1 MMQGARSSAPTRTSP
16 PALAVED
23 LVAGIGPLTIL
34 HGVTLEVGVN
44 EVAVVLGANGAGK
57 TTLLRTIAGLLAPR
71 SGRIRLFETSIE
83 GRAPHLVARAGIGH
97 VPSGRELFPR
107 LSVGDHL
114 DLGGRLC
121 APARRAELKDRL
133 LALFPVLAQ
142 RLRQRAGT
150 LSGGE
155 QQMLAIGRA
164 LMTDPRVLLLD
175 EPSTGLAPKMVLSV
189 FQTLPKLREHGV
201 SIVLAE
207 QSLTLGLSM
216 ADRAFV
222 IDRGRIVLSGSA
234 AELSVDRRVVDVYLG
249 R

>member
-1 MMQGARSSAPTRTSP
+1 MTITPRTNPSAPV
-16 PALAVED
+16 PALRVEG
-23 LVAGIGPLTIL
+23 LVAGFGPLTIL
-34 HGVTLEVGVN
+34 HDVSLSVEAN

-57 TTLLRTIAGLLAPR
+57 TTLLRAIAGLLIPR
-71 SGRIRLFETSIE
+71 KGCVELFGETIE
-83 GRAPHLVARAGIGH
+83 GRAPHLVARAGLGH

-121 APARRAELKDRL
+121 EPPRRAELKQRL
-133 LALFPVLAQ
+133 LEMFPALAR
-142 RLRQRAGT
+142 RLRQPAGT

-155 QQMLAIGRA
+155 QQMVAIARA

-175 EPSTGLAPKMVLSV
+175 EPSTGLAPKIVLSV
-189 FQTLPKLREHGV
+189 FETLSKLREHGV

-207 QSLTLGLSM
+207 QSLALGLSM

-222 IDRGRIVLSGSA
+222 IDHGRIVLSGSA
-234 AELSVDRRVVDVYLG
+234 SELANARRVVDTYLG

>member
-1 MMQGARSSAPTRTSP
+1 MTASEQGGAVGAAAT
-16 PALAVED
+16 PALVVSD

-34 HGVTLEVGVN
+34 HGVSLEVGAN

-57 TTLLRTIAGLLAPR
+57 TTLLRAMAGILTPSR
-71 SGRIRLFETSIE
+71 GRIMLFGQAIE
-83 GRAPHLVARAGIGH
+83 GRAPHRVARAGLGH
-97 VPSGRELFPR
+97 VPSGRELFPK

-114 DLGGRLC
+114 ELGGRLC
-121 APARRAELKDRL
+121 APSRRAELRERL
-133 LALFPVLAQ
+133 LGMFPVLAE
-142 RLRQRAGT
+142 RLRQPAGT

-155 QQMLAIGRA
+155 QQMVAIARA

-175 EPSTGLAPKMVLSV
+175 EPSTGLAPKIVLSV
-189 FQTLPKLREHGV
+189 FDALRKLREHGV

-216 ADRAFV
+216 ADRAYV
-222 IDRGRIVLSGSA
+222 IDRGRIVLSGTA
-234 AELSVDRRVVDVYLG
+234 AELSGDQRVVDTYLG

>member
-1 MMQGARSSAPTRTSP
+1 MIGRAPPNGSPRVSP
-16 PALAVED
+16 PALAVKD

-57 TTLLRTIAGLLAPR
+57 TTLLRVIAGLLAPR
-71 SGRIRLFETSIE
+71 SGQIRLFGEPIE

-97 VPSGRELFPR
+97 VPSGRELFPK
-107 LSVGDHL
+107 LSVADHL

-121 APARRAELKDRL
+121 APARRAELKERL
-133 LALFPVLAQ
+133 LTLFPVLAE
-142 RLRQRAGT
+142 RFRQRAGT

-189 FQTLPKLREHGV
+189 FEILPKLRDHGV

-222 IDRGRIVLSGSA
+222 IDQGRILLAGTA
-234 AELSVDRRVVDVYLG
+234 AELSGDRRVIDAYLG
-249 R
+249 K

>member
-1 MMQGARSSAPTRTSP
+1 MTGPTRAIAP
-16 PALAVED
+16 KPGPVPALIVEE

-34 HGVTLEVGVN
+34 QGISLEVGAN

-57 TTLLRTIAGLLAPR
+57 TTLLRAIAGLLPPR
-71 SGRIRLFETSIE
+71 AGRIRLFGEPLE
-83 GRAPHLVARAGIGH
+83 GRAPHLVARAGLGH

-121 APARRAELKDRL
+121 APARRAELKQRL
-133 LALFPVLAQ
+133 LTMFPALAE
-142 RLRQRAGT
+142 RLRQPAGT

-155 QQMLAIGRA
+155 QQMVAIARA

-175 EPSTGLAPKMVLSV
+175 EPSTGLAPKIVLSV
-189 FQTLPKLREHGV
+189 FQALRKLREHGV

-207 QSLTLGLSM
+207 QSVTLGLSL
-216 ADRAFV
+216 ADRGYV
-222 IDRGRIVLSGSA
+222 IDHGRIVLSGTA
-234 AELSVDRRVVDVYLG
+234 AELSGDKRVVDTYLG

>member
-1 MMQGARSSAPTRTSP
+1 MTHAPRTSP
-16 PALAVED
+16 RAPVPALLVEG

-34 HGVTLEVGVN
+34 HGVSLEVGAN

-57 TTLLRTIAGLLAPR
+57 TTLLRAVAGLLAPR
-71 SGRIRLFETSIE
+71 KGRVQLFGEAIE

-121 APARRAELKDRL
+121 GPPRRAELKERL
-133 LALFPVLAQ
+133 LAMFPVLAE
-142 RLRQRAGT
+142 RLRQPAGT

-155 QQMLAIGRA
+155 QQMVAIARA

-175 EPSTGLAPKMVLSV
+175 EPSTGLAPKIVLSV
-189 FQTLPKLREHGV
+189 FETLSKLREHGV

-222 IDRGRIVLSGSA
+222 IDHGRIVLSGTA
-234 AELSVDRRVVDVYLG
+234 TELSNDRRVVDTYLG

>member
-1 MMQGARSSAPTRTSP
+1 MTELSQTNAPKPGSV
-16 PALAVED
+16 PALIVEE

-34 HGVTLEVGVN
+34 QGVSLEVGVN

-57 TTLLRTIAGLLAPR
+57 TTLLRAIAGLLPPR
-71 SGRIRLFETSIE
+71 KGRIRLFGESIE
-83 GRAPHLVARAGIGH
+83 GRAPHLVARAGLGH

-121 APARRAELKDRL
+121 APARRAELEERL
-133 LALFPVLAQ
+133 LTMFPVLAE
-142 RLRQRAGT
+142 RLRQPAGT

-155 QQMLAIGRA
+155 QQMVAIARA

-175 EPSTGLAPKMVLSV
+175 EPSTGLAPKIVLSV
-189 FQTLPKLREHGV
+189 FQALRKLREHGV
-201 SIVLAE
+201 SVVLAE
-207 QSLTLGLSM
+207 QSVTLGLSM
-216 ADRAFV
+216 ADRAYV
-222 IDRGRIVLSGSA
+222 IDHGRIVLSGTA
-234 AELSVDRRVVDVYLG
+234 AELSGDQRVVDTYLG

>member
-1 MMQGARSSAPTRTSP
+1 MTEPTRTSALKP
-16 PALAVED
+16 GPVPALIVEE

-34 HGVTLEVGVN
+34 QGVSLEVGVN

-57 TTLLRTIAGLLAPR
+57 TTLLRAIAGLLPPR
-71 SGRIRLFETSIE
+71 QGRIRLFGEPLE
-83 GRAPHLVARAGIGH
+83 GRAPHLVARAGLGH

-121 APARRAELKDRL
+121 APARRAELKQRL
-133 LALFPVLAQ
+133 LTMFPVLAE
-142 RLRQRAGT
+142 RLRQPAGT

-155 QQMLAIGRA
+155 QQMVAIARA

-175 EPSTGLAPKMVLSV
+175 EPSTGLAPKIVLSV
-189 FQTLPKLREHGV
+189 FQALRKLREHGV

-207 QSLTLGLSM
+207 QSVTLGLSL
-216 ADRAFV
+216 ADRAYV
-222 IDRGRIVLSGSA
+222 IDHGRIVLSGTA
-234 AELSVDRRVVDVYLG
+234 AELSGDKRVVDTYLG

>member
-1 MMQGARSSAPTRTSP
+1 V
-16 PALAVED
+16 PALIVEE

-34 HGVTLEVGVN
+34 QGVSLEVGVN

-57 TTLLRTIAGLLAPR
+57 TTLLRAIAGLLPPR
-71 SGRIRLFETSIE
+71 QGRIRLFGEPLE
-83 GRAPHLVARAGIGH
+83 GRAPHLVARAGLGH
-97 VPSGRELFPR
+97 VPSGRELFPK

-121 APARRAELKDRL
+121 APARRAELKQRL
-133 LALFPVLAQ
+133 LTMFPVLAE
-142 RLRQRAGT
+142 RLRQPAGT

-155 QQMLAIGRA
+155 QQMVAIARA

-175 EPSTGLAPKMVLSV
+175 EPSTGLAPKIVLSV
-189 FQTLPKLREHGV
+189 FQALRKLREHGV

-207 QSLTLGLSM
+207 QSVTLGLSL
-216 ADRAFV
+216 ADRAYV
-222 IDRGRIVLSGSA
+222 IDHGRIVLSGTA
-234 AELSVDRRVVDVYLG
+234 AELSGDKRVVDTYLG